1 MVSILWWT
9 KYLMTEQ
16 FCKKCNHLCH
26 CIEADHEG
34 CKCDGCECNIRAED
48 RSFENEGGLIIDDT
62 GECES
67 CQ

>member
-1 MVSILWWT
+1 MWGT
-9 KYLMTEQ
+9 KLLMTER

-34 CKCDGCECNIRAED
+34 CKCDGCKCNQRSED
-48 RSFENEGGLIIDDT
+48 ASYENNSVVIDDT
-62 GECES
+62 NECES

>member
-1 MVSILWWT
+1 
-9 KYLMTEQ
+9 MTER

-34 CKCDGCECNIRAED
+34 CKCDGCHCGKKEED
-48 RSFENEGGLIIDDT
+48 KSYETNGGLVIDDT
-62 GECES
+62 NECES

>member
-1 MVSILWWT
+1 MN
-9 KYLMTEQ
+9 ER

-34 CKCDGCECNIRAED
+34 CKCDGCECNTKEED
-48 RSFENEGGLIIDDT
+48 STYEGSGVIIDDT
-62 GECES
+62 NECES

>member
-1 MVSILWWT
+1 MGLR
-9 KYLMTEQ
+9 KKMTER

-34 CKCDGCECNIRAED
+34 CKCEGCECNSRAED
-48 RSFENEGGLIIDDT
+48 RSFENEGGLVIDDT